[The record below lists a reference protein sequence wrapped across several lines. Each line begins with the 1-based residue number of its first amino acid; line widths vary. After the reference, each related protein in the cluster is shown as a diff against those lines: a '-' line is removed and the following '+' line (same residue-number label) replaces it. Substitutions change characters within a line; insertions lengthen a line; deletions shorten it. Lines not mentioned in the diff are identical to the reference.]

1 MQLGFLKRLYT
12 AKEQLEVSPNGYQT
26 KSSTLTPQF
35 AEVIHSMET
44 VCKVKIHKAQSAV
57 LLVLNILTDQIM
69 LSTSAFDSKSEKVV
83 LVARNMFELLS
94 IEAKILKENE
104 FKVRNESITVHQYIC
119 CRSDHAPAVRV
130 VGD

>member
-1 MQLGFLKRLYT
+1 
-12 AKEQLEVSPNGYQT
+12 
-26 KSSTLTPQF
+26 
-35 AEVIHSMET
+35 MET

-94 IEAKILKENE
+94 IQAKILKEWLQSE
-104 FKVRNESITVHQYIC
+104 E
-119 CRSDHAPAVRV
+119 
-130 VGD
+130 

>member
-1 MQLGFLKRLYT
+1 
-12 AKEQLEVSPNGYQT
+12 
-26 KSSTLTPQF
+26 
-35 AEVIHSMET
+35 MET

-94 IEAKILKENE
+94 IQAKILKEWLQSEEWKYYNA
-104 FKVRNESITVHQYIC
+104 SIHMLQ
-119 CRSDHAPAVRV
+119 RV
-130 VGD
+130 NMHLRYVW